1 MINSANRVILSG
13 GFESNET
20 VYCGTPGETLTAI
33 FRDGGGDGACGSRA
47 CVPSHHLVLPP
58 TSALPPSPA
67 SPLHCPRVLTQYPCT
82 PSKCFPTG
90 YCCQYGG
97 GSYYQVRIGNTLL
110 KQGGVF
116 TFVDTYSFGN
126 APVWSFGAVQSST
139 SITAVSTVVLPNSVP
154 LGSYGYTIQATAAVA
169 TNRLEVRGPCAP
181 ARLVDV
187 VVACA
192 KGWVL
197 HAVASPCARALQ
209 KLATRA

>member
-1 MINSANRVILSG
+1 MRV
-13 GFESNET
+13 
-20 VYCGTPGETLTAI
+20 
-33 FRDGGGDGACGSRA
+33 A
-47 CVPSHHLVLPP
+47 CVCAEPPPRPPAHVCPAPIPRLPSSSIDTL
-58 TSALPPSPA
+58 
-67 SPLHCPRVLTQYPCT
+67 QPCT
-82 PSKCFPTG
+82 PPNSFPTG

-181 ARLVDV
+181 AWCAGRLVH
-187 VVACA
+187 VAA
-192 KGWVL
+192 WVGS
-197 HAVASPCARALQ
+197 ASHRHVQGDLNTTLASGAR
-209 KLATRA
+209 